1 MKDVARL
8 DAFIKAE
15 AHNDKRKGAEAGRE
29 LPFDLETV
37 IRVCRQAGY
46 FDHAVYLARK
56 YERHDDYLRIQIED
70 AGKYRDALE
79 YLRKLGPAAVRHS
92 LLLYLGQSI
101 DDGYFSQRTTLDDM
115 AGFYSRS
122 YPKKQHSFSWI
133 SALAQ
138 DSLPPLE
145 TRMKWTRKQRK
156 IRQVDPPTS
165 PT

>member
-1 MKDVARL
+1 VIYLQELHSRGLANSDHTTLLLNAYTKIKDVARL

-15 AHNDKRKGAEAGRE
+15 AHNDKRKSAGGAGHE

-79 YLRKLGPAAVRHS
+79 YLRKLGPAAVRTCQ
-92 LLLYLGQSI
+92 YL
-101 DDGYFSQRTTLDDM
+101 
-115 AGFYSRS
+115 
-122 YPKKQHSFSWI
+122 
-133 SALAQ
+133 
-138 DSLPPLE
+138 
-145 TRMKWTRKQRK
+145 
-156 IRQVDPPTS
+156 
-165 PT
+165 